1 MDWILRDVTRCF
13 TEWFSYHENCH
24 LRKSVCLSLSDLA
37 LKIKACWTEKIDGGF
52 VGKLTFEK
60 IKKPSISVTKLATKT
75 TLRLPHLSYWLTAL
89 FPPPISNDLSHNVSV
104 FDKRTLLVLHSLKD
118 VH

>member
-1 MDWILRDVTRCF
+1 MFAGVDPDRCEQMF
-13 TEWFSYHENCH
+13 YRMVFPSRRLPFKEKN
-24 LRKSVCLSLSDLA
+24 LSLSDLA
-37 LKIKACWTEKIDGGF
+37 LKIKIKNTWEN
-52 VGKLTFEK
+52 
-60 IKKPSISVTKLATKT
+60 KKPSIFATKLAIQRR
-75 TLRLPHLSYWLTAL
+75 LRWRHLSDWLTAL